1 VRVASRE
8 LPDRDGLHFTAANY
22 RYLKSRTIQILRRL
36 MIKNIN
42 RDKKI
47 VRRFHKHSLS
57 GVLFI
62 TRISKP
68 RKFPYFLTLEKE
80 EERNTATS

>member
-1 VRVASRE
+1 
-8 LPDRDGLHFTAANY
+8 
-22 RYLKSRTIQILRRL
+22 

-47 VRRFHKHSLS
+47 VCRFHKHSLS